1 MRRSS
6 TSDGLLVVGHGTLD
20 AGGVGEFHEIVA
32 EIARRLDQFAVQGC
46 FLEMASPAIAEG
58 YETLVARGVSRVSVV
73 PLLLFAAQH
82 VRRDIPAAVSRAAS
96 RFQGL
101 ETRFTSHLGCHPKII
116 ELSRLRFREAI
127 CGRMQV
133 DPCETLAIVV
143 GRGSRDLRAT
153 QEMLHLVE
161 LLQDPNVAS
170 HFEAAFLAMEQPML
184 AARLAE
190 LAPSAFRRI
199 VLQPHL
205 LLPGV
210 LVDRTRQV
218 AEAASARLGGTEI
231 VITAP
236 LGPHPLVAEAVVD
249 IIAAT
254 ANPNELDDTWSR
266 RAS

>member
-6 TSDGLLVVGHGTLD
+6 TSDGLLVVGHGTLGNGG
-20 AGGVGEFHEIVA
+20 AGGFHEVVA

-46 FLEMASPAIAEG
+46 FLEMTAPTIAEG
-58 YETLVARGVSRVSVV
+58 YEALVSRGVSRVSVV

-96 RFQGL
+96 RFQGV
-101 ETRFTSHLGCHPKII
+101 ETRIASHLGCHPKII

-127 CGRMQV
+127 CSRMQV
-133 DPCETLAIVV
+133 NPCETLAIVV
-143 GRGSRDLRAT
+143 GRGSRDRRAT

-161 LLQDPNVAS
+161 LLPDPNGES
-170 HFEAAFLAMEQPML
+170 QFEAAFLAMEQPTL

-190 LAPSAFRRI
+190 IPPSAFRRI

-205 LLPGV
+205 LFPGV
-210 LVDRTRQV
+210 LVDRTRQT
-218 AEAASARLGGTEI
+218 AEAARARFGATEI

-236 LGPHPLVAEAVVD
+236 LGPHPLVAEAIAD
-249 IIAAT
+249 IVAAMGDRD
-254 ANPNELDDTWSR
+254 ELDDTWSR
-266 RAS
+266 KAS